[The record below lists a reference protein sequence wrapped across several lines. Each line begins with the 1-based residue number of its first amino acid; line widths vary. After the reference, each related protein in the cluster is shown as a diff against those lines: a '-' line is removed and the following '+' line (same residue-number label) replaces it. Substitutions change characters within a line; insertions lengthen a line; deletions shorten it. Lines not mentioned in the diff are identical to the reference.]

1 MKPEMVDVNRHI
13 GARLRLLRGKL
24 GLSLKKVGTWL
35 DVSHQQISNYED
47 GAHRLSA
54 DALFVLSREM
64 NVDPGFFFEGLFG
77 SHSKHGLADPAAAGG
92 FEELLLEARPGGIQG
107 FLGDL
112 SGGTAGLVSLH
123 GR

>member
-24 GLSLKKVGTWL
+24 GLSLKKIGSWL
-35 DVSHQQISNYED
+35 DVSHQQVSNFED
-47 GAHRLSA
+47 GTNRLSA

-77 SHSKHGLADPAAAGG
+77 HHSKHGLADPAAADY
-92 FEELLLEARPGGIQG
+92 LARP
-107 FLGDL
+107 L
-112 SGGTAGLVSLH
+112 SFPESSRLDDTNGLCV
-123 GR
+123 